1 MKQQQH
7 LKLQAWVDGELSES
21 EARRLAVSVA
31 EDPAAEALVSEL
43 RGLKTAMR
51 GAEMAC
57 AVPDSREFFWSKIQR
72 QIEREARQAPVP
84 EPAPWLR
91 LWQRIAL
98 PLAGLA
104 AAACVVLVVVKPSH
118 PAIALASPGDEV
130 TATSDTMDTM
140 TYHDQSTGL
149 TIVWLQ
155 DNSAT
160 APAGAAS
167 VDDDNSVDTD

>member
-1 MKQQQH
+1 MKQQQQQ

-21 EARRLAVSVA
+21 EARSLAAMASK
-31 EDPAAEALVSEL
+31 DPAAQALVSEL
-43 RGLKTAMR
+43 RAIKTALR
-51 GAEMAC
+51 GAEMTR
-57 AVPDSREFFWSKIQR
+57 AVPDSREFYWSKIQR
-72 QIEREARQAPVP
+72 QIERESRQAPA
-84 EPAPWLR
+84 PAPVPWLR

-104 AAACVVLVVVKPSH
+104 AAACVVLVVVKPAPSK
-118 PAIALASPGDEV
+118 ALASPGDEI
-130 TATSDTMDTM
+130 TATSDAMDTM

-155 DNSAT
+155 DKSAVAPAAAT
-160 APAGAAS
+160 A